1 LLQITAVALHGT
13 GSRGQLPPLNFIL
26 SEHFLHVIKIF
37 IEKKQNLVLKSS
49 ILREFNLGAKL
60 KY

>member
-1 LLQITAVALHGT
+1 VALHGT